1 MYEYDE
7 CANANARATNVC
19 VSPLYM
25 CDHKSPMI
33 SSTPIRIIIINAA
46 VDAATAVAATAV
58 AATPPLINGDVNQME
73 FPVTAI
79 IQVEARKKKKTAQ
92 RETER
97 KGER

>member
-46 VDAATAVAATAV
+46 VDAATVV